1 MTNLQAVIIAT
12 GIALGGFLAGGIYD
26 TYGAAPLMFNKFTG
40 EKVWSK

>member
-26 TYGAAPLMFNKFTG
+26 TYGSTTVMFNKFTG
-40 EKVWSK
+40 ENVWSK